1 MIWHRNRC
9 LSILGLL
16 LSVLALSALA
26 LAGCGS
32 GVSPT
37 PTGPSGDFSPTA
49 ISTTT
54 PLTTTPSPVPTP
66 VGPPS
71 TVPLT
76 VWGPPQFSPGQEDAA
91 QLVLQAQ
98 YRSFAESEDVAE
110 VEYVPRVAYG
120 ESGIVNFLINT
131 NYAAPSVLPD
141 LAIVDPFELHLL
153 VREGLAQ
160 PLGGLIS
167 EELVEDLYPFAG
179 EACIVNDELLCLQF
193 AADIEHLV
201 YYTGA
206 LEEAPATWADLFTE
220 PVSYTFPA
228 AGVGGLVNDA
238 FLIQYLSQGGRLL
251 DEQGQPALDDS
262 AIQRV
267 LRLYDAVHKWN
278 VSPPTVLEMATL
290 EDCWKAY
297 TGGNIT
303 VSHISSR
310 QYLASRAVMRDTDF
324 AAVPTETGV
333 PATMSRGW
341 AFVVIAQ
348 SPERQEAAAGLIEWL
363 MAPENLAQWTE
374 ASNHLPTSRSALP
387 QVGWPTD
394 YKEFL
399 DTQLENAY
407 HRPSSTQF
415 QRIAQALQQ
424 AVVAV
429 LTEELAPREARAQ
442 VMESLE

>member
-1 MIWHRNRC
+1 MIWRRDRC

-26 LAGCGS
+26 LAACG
-32 GVSPT
+32 GGLSPT

-54 PLTTTPSPVPTP
+54 PLTTTPSPAPTP
-66 VGPPS
+66 AGPPS

-76 VWGPPQFSPGQEDAA
+76 VWGPPQYSPGEADDG
-91 QLVLQAQ
+91 QLVLETQ
-98 YRSFAESEDVAE
+98 YQDFAESQDVAE
-110 VEYVPRVAYG
+110 VEYIPKAAYG

-131 NYAAPSVLPD
+131 SYAAPSVLPD
-141 LAIVDPFELHLL
+141 LAIIDPFELHLL
-153 VREGLAQ
+153 VGEGLAQ
-160 PLGGLIS
+160 PLGELIS
-167 EELVEDLYPFAG
+167 EELTDDLYPFAG
-179 EACIVNDELLCLQF
+179 EACTVNGELLCLQF
-193 AADIEHLV
+193 AADIEHVV

-228 AGVGGLVNDA
+228 AGVGGLVNDT
-238 FLIQYLSQGGRLL
+238 FLIQYLSQGSRLL
-251 DEQGQPALDDS
+251 DEQGRPALDDS
-262 AIQRV
+262 AVQRV

-278 VSPPTVLEMATL
+278 VSPPTVLELATL

-310 QYLASRAVMRDTDF
+310 QYLASRAVMRETDF

-341 AFVVIAQ
+341 AFVVVAR
-348 SPERQEAAAGLIEWL
+348 SPERQEAAADLIEWL

-374 ASNHLPTSRSALP
+374 ASNHLPTRRSALP
-387 QVGWPTD
+387 QVGWPSD

-399 DTQLENAY
+399 NTQLQNAY

-415 QRIAQALQQ
+415 QRIAQALQE
-424 AVVAV
+424 AVEAV
-429 LTEELAPREARAQ
+429 LTEELTPREARAQ
-442 VMESLE
+442 VMESLD